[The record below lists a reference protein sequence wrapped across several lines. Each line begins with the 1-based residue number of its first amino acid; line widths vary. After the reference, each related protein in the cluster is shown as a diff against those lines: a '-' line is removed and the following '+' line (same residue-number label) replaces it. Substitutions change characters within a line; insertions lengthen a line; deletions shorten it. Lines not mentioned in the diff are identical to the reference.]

1 MQRYGGFGRWTNIW
15 QTFARGCGDTTR
27 DLRQCGEEAA
37 ESCRDV
43 ENEKYSA
50 KSGGFSQI
58 FAYLCQKLIINKKG
72 T

>member
-1 MQRYGGFGRWTNIW
+1 MQRYGGFGSWTNIW
-15 QTFARGCGDTTR
+15 QTFVRGCGDTIR

-50 KSGGFSQI
+50 KSGGFLRFLLT
-58 FAYLCQKLIINKKG
+58 FAKNL
-72 T
+72 